1 MNPGELGRTPEELTT
16 IHENVADR
24 RQIQERLTLLLRN
37 IVDRRQIQD
46 TVDAIVA
53 KYNELMGGI

>member
-1 MNPGELGRTPEELTT
+1 MVSIVNAADMSMGTGELGRTPEELTT

-24 RQIQERLTLLLRN
+24 RP
-37 IVDRRQIQD
+37 IQD

>member
-1 MNPGELGRTPEELTT
+1 MGIGELGRTPEELTT
-16 IHENVADR
+16 IHENVADH
-24 RQIQERLTLLLRN
+24 RQIQE
-37 IVDRRQIQD
+37 